1 MGDIGLADGAFGIGT
16 FARAERVFPGIV
28 RADGTVVDVSG
39 AYVDTHAIF
48 DDWDRAEGVLV
59 EIAESVRVD
68 GRFEDVRPLPPLRH
82 PNVLQ
87 AGANY
92 RTHVVQMMT
101 HTELDVHDGEDSG
114 KRQSRSQAWVDNR
127 AATGNPFI
135 FAGLHSAQA
144 GAFDDVVLPSE
155 GLKHDWELELAVVI
169 GKTGR
174 HVPVGESMG
183 MVAGY
188 TIAND
193 MGTLDLG
200 ARSDAGP
207 YTIDLL
213 TKNQPTFLPVG
224 PFVVPARFVPDTSTF
239 RIRLSVNGEVRQDE
253 STEEMIFSIAELL
266 SWASAR
272 VNLMP
277 GDLLL
282 TGSPAGNGGFWNAY
296 LHDDDVIESS
306 ITGLGYQRNRC
317 IRESTPPLTW
327 R

>member
-1 MGDIGLADGAFGIGT
+1 MRDIGLAAGTFGIGT
-16 FARAERVFPGIV
+16 FAQGDRVFPGIA
-28 RADGTVVDVSG
+28 RANGTIVDVSDLY
-39 AYVDTHAIF
+39 ADTHEIF
-48 DDWDRAEGVLV
+48 DDWVRAEEALV
-59 EIAESVRVD
+59 RVAASDRVD
-68 GRFEDVRPLPPLRH
+68 GQFADIRPLPPLRH

-92 RTHVVQMMT
+92 KTHVVQMMT
-101 HTELDVHDGEDSG
+101 HTEIDEQDDEGVEARTARTQD
-114 KRQSRSQAWVDNR
+114 WVDNR

-144 GAFDDVVLPSE
+144 GAFDDVILPSE

-174 HVPVGESMG
+174 HVPTDQSMSL
-183 MVAGY
+183 VAGY

-200 ARSDAGP
+200 ARRDAGP

-224 PFVVPARFVPDTSTF
+224 PLVIPARFVPDTSKL
-239 RIRLSVNGEVRQDE
+239 RIRLTVNGEVRQDE
-253 STEEMIFSIAELL
+253 STEEMIFSIPELL

-296 LHDDDVIESS
+296 LQDDDVIESS

-317 IRESTPPLTW
+317 VREATAPLEW